1 MAKFCEK
8 CGAKM
13 EEESQFCPKCGA
25 SGAGSCKKS
34 KLKIGCLGIVALF
47 LLIGFVNSC
56 GSDSKENSSQS
67 NKTSSSSSA
76 PEHKSKEKVYEDDDI
91 NVLIKE
97 AKENAAAAN
106 QNYKK
111 KNVKMTG
118 KLQNID
124 SDVKYITLDGTDKNY
139 SMIHVSCKIDSKND
153 ALKESVLK
161 LKKGQMVTIYGTIRE
176 VGDIMG
182 YDLQLDKVEPAQ

>member
-1 MAKFCEK
+1 MAKFCDK

-13 EEESQFCPKCGA
+13 EEEAQFCPKCGA
-25 SGAGSCKKS
+25 TGGKSGKKG
-34 KLKIGCLGIVALF
+34 KFKIGCLGLIALF
-47 LLIGFVNSC
+47 LLIGMFNSC
-56 GSDSKENSSQS
+56 GSNDNSSQS

-76 PEHKSKEKVYEDDDI
+76 SEQKSKEKVYEDADI

-118 KLQNID
+118 KLSNID
-124 SDVKYITLDGTDKNY
+124 SDVKYITLDGTDTNY

-176 VGDIMG
+176 CGDIMG

>member
-1 MAKFCEK
+1 MAKFCDK

-13 EEESQFCPKCGA
+13 EEEAQFCSKCGA
-25 SGAGSCKKS
+25 TGGKSGKKG
-34 KLKIGCLGIVALF
+34 KFKIGCLGLIALF
-47 LLIGFVNSC
+47 LLIGMFNSC
-56 GSDSKENSSQS
+56 GSSDNSSQS

-76 PEHKSKEKVYEDDDI
+76 SEQKSKEKVYEDADI

-118 KLQNID
+118 KLNNID
-124 SDVKYITLDGTDKNY
+124 SDVKYITLDGTDTNY

-176 VGDIMG
+176 CGDIMG

>member
-25 SGAGSCKKS
+25 SGAGSGKKS

-76 PEHKSKEKVYEDDDI
+76 PEQKSKEKVYEDADI